1 MLRTMIN
8 YVVINVSI
16 EISMY
21 IQMFFLAREIFFLR
35 EVKQSSFIKNEQ
47 TQYNRYFDE
56 TNEKSG

>member
-1 MLRTMIN
+1 MTN